1 MKVMYSRTSLP
12 IFYGWVILAVAFTT
26 LFLVVGSRF
35 SLGIFYVA
43 ILEDFGWSRAS
54 TAGAFS
60 LMLVLHAIFSMVVGV
75 LFDRIG
81 PRLLFPIGALFI
93 VIGFAACS
101 QMTAIWQLYL
111 FLGVIAGLGITALG
125 VAPHM
130 ALVSTWFDRK
140 RGLATGLTYAGT
152 GAGQLVLALVVQ
164 GLIEGFDW
172 RTAFLW
178 LAALIAIVII
188 PLTAILH
195 RRSPEEMGLAK
206 DGDAVP
212 MQATAEKPLVED
224 EGSAPGAAGS
234 LLVILK
240 KPAFWFMTMSV
251 LGMSLMINLLLFH
264 QTAHLTDLGYGM
276 FLGATLLGVVG
287 GLRSIGSMAFGALS
301 DRIGRETAYTIASV
315 FCFVGVV
322 LLMSLDGSESA
333 IWRLYGFVLL
343 YGIGH
348 GALGALYGA
357 ATADIFKGASLGTIF
372 GLLEAAFGVGGAIGA
387 FVAGYVFDVF
397 GQYDLSFLLVLLAII
412 VSCLAMWLAAP
423 RRYRSS
429 Q

>member
-1 MKVMYSRTSLP
+1 MKTTAPKVSFPVY
-12 IFYGWVILAVAFTT
+12 YGWIILAVAFTT

-43 ILEDFGWSRAS
+43 ILDDFGWSRAS

-93 VIGFAACS
+93 AVGFAACS

-111 FLGVIAGLGITALG
+111 FLGVISGLGITSLG

-130 ALVSTWFDRK
+130 ALVSTWFERR

-152 GAGQLVLALVVQ
+152 GAGQLVLAIAVQ
-164 GLIEGFDW
+164 GLIDSFDW
-172 RTAFLW
+172 RTAFLC
-178 LAALIAIVII
+178 LAALIAIVIV
-188 PLTAILH
+188 PLTALLH
-195 RRSPEEMGLAK
+195 RRSPEEIGIAK
-206 DGDAVP
+206 DGEEVAAQP
-212 MQATAEKPLVED
+212 
-224 EGSAPGAAGS
+224 AAGENVSEAGMKAASVTGS
-234 LLVILK
+234 LSVILRT
-240 KPAFWFMTMSV
+240 PAFWFMTMSV

-276 FLGATLLGVVG
+276 FLGAALLGVVG
-287 GLRSIGSMAFGALS
+287 GLRSVGSMTFGALS
-301 DRIGRETAYTIASV
+301 DRIGRETAYTIASAL
-315 FCFVGVV
+315 CFIGVV
-322 LLMSLDGSESA
+322 LLMSLDGSAETT
-333 IWRLYGFVLL
+333 WRLYGFVIL

-357 ATADIFKGASLGTIF
+357 ATADLFKGASLGTIF
-372 GLLEAAFGVGGAIGA
+372 GLLEAAFGLGGAIGA
-387 FVAGYVFDVF
+387 FTAGYVFDVF
-397 GQYDLSFLLVLLAII
+397 GRYDLSFVLVLLAIAG
-412 VSCLAMWLAAP
+412 SCLAIWLAAP
-423 RRYRSS
+423 RRQQSLR
-429 Q
+429 